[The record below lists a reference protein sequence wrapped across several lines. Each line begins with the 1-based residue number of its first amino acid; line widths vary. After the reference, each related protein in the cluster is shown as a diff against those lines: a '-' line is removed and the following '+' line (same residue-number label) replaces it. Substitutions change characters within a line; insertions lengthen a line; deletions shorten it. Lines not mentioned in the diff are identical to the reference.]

1 MSSRV
6 NVDMFFPGCLAYE
19 DDGSEKK
26 FVYELSK
33 HELDDAHKDTEHK
46 TVPQDFKVCENIWL

>member
-1 MSSRV
+1 
-6 NVDMFFPGCLAYE
+6 MFFPGCLAYE

-46 TVPQDFKVCENIWL
+46 TVPQDFKVCENI